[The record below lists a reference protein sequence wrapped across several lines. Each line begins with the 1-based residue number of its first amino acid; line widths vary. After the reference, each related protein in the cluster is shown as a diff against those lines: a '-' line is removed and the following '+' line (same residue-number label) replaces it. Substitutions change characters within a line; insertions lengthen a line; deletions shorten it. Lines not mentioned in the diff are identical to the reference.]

1 MPEFI
6 FLSHEVM
13 MEVLKIT
20 INNKK
25 EEVTQDNNKDSF
37 IKQANHE
44 DILFFNRLKNKFNDE
59 VITNNKTSLSQI
71 LKIAYLLLNFDIPNL
86 ILKSKPEL
94 TSVKVKDIII
104 SDLQHS
110 WSLKRLVV
118 NYLLVSLHYEKNLK
132 QKKLIL

>member
-44 DILFFNRLKNKFNDE
+44 DILFFNRLKINLMMKSLQ
-59 VITNNKTSLSQI
+59 ITKL
-71 LKIAYLLLNFDIPNL
+71 
-86 ILKSKPEL
+86 
-94 TSVKVKDIII
+94 
-104 SDLQHS
+104 
-110 WSLKRLVV
+110 RLVR
-118 NYLLVSLHYEKNLK
+118 Y
-132 QKKLIL
+132 

>member
-37 IKQANHE
+37 IKQANHQ
-44 DILFFNRLKNKFNDE
+44 DFLLFQSVFYFY
-59 VITNNKTSLSQI
+59 SLAPLLQ
-71 LKIAYLLLNFDIPNL
+71 YL
-86 ILKSKPEL
+86 
-94 TSVKVKDIII
+94 T
-104 SDLQHS
+104 
-110 WSLKRLVV
+110 
-118 NYLLVSLHYEKNLK
+118 
-132 QKKLIL
+132 